1 MPSIA
6 TPPSTR
12 RDVDD
17 PIERGVR
24 LHGQALA
31 ALDDGDL
38 DHALALAGE
47 ALAIFEAESG
57 PTHPDVANVLNCI
70 ARIHVERADYAA
82 AESCCRRASDIMR
95 EVRTLASGDDIDR
108 LTVQCLTGLGD
119 IRRMLGQYGDAEA
132 PLQEAIAMG
141 EAALGKD
148 DEDVVTAVNS
158 LAVLFKYSGRF
169 DESAALYARALAATE
184 AAGAGDD
191 ALATLLHNIGGLE
204 HARGNFAAG
213 EPAARRSVELRERA
227 LGPDHP
233 AVAADLAALA
243 AIVDGQG
250 RHDDAEAMY
259 VRALETF
266 ERVYGPDH
274 YEVAVNLNN
283 LAGVRHAQGRAG
295 DAEALYRRALEIKE
309 RLLGADHPDVGL
321 SLNNLGLL
329 LDDAGRPQEAEAA
342 FARALAIFEARLEV
356 GHPKRV
362 ACASNYAALLRALGR
377 DDEAAGIDGRSSG
390 GNPIG

>member
-6 TPPSTR
+6 SPPSTR
-12 RDVDD
+12 EFDD
-17 PIERGVR
+17 PIERAIL
-24 LHGQALA
+24 LHGDALA
-31 ALDDGDL
+31 ALDAGTPDR
-38 DHALALAGE
+38 ALALAAE

-57 PTHPDVANVLNCI
+57 PTHPDVANVLNCM
-70 ARIHVERADYAA
+70 ARIHVERADYASAEA
-82 AESCCRRASDIMR
+82 ASRRASDIMR

-108 LTVQCLTGLGD
+108 LTMQCLTGLGD
-119 IRRMLGQYGDAEA
+119 VLRMLGRYGDAES
-132 PLQEAIAMG
+132 PLREAIAIG
-141 EAALGKD
+141 EASLGED
-148 DEDVVTAVNS
+148 DVDLVTAVNS

-169 DESAALYARALAATE
+169 DEAAVLYVRALAAAE
-184 AAGAGDD
+184 AAGADD
-191 ALATLLHNIGGLE
+191 DTIATLLHNIGGLE

-233 AVAADLAALA
+233 SVAADLAALA

-250 RHDDAEAMY
+250 RYDEAEAMY
-259 VRALETF
+259 ARAIETF

-283 LAGVRHAQGRAG
+283 LAGVRHAQDRAD

-329 LDDAGRPQEAEAA
+329 LEDAGRPEEAEQA
-342 FARALAIFEARLEV
+342 FARALAIFETTLEA

-362 ACASNYAALLRALGR
+362 ACGRNFAALLRALGR
-377 DDEAAGIDGRSSG
+377 DDEAASLEARASG
-390 GNPIG
+390 GYPIG